1 MRRRI
6 SGSVSTSGGRGRRDA
21 ADARDEAAGWADDRV
36 PTWGAGDEERVAR
49 WLTARRGMPVPG
61 SGGSA
66 GSAPVRRADPWEAPV
81 DLSALAGATVPAATP
96 IVPPAGAGTVAAGGT
111 LTTRPEAA
119 AAAPVAP
126 APGVAGPRAA
136 LEAEVAR
143 LEEERRRL
151 AVALAAER
159 ADAERVRSERALAA
173 AMLEAQIA
181 GLEDERRRTVARTE
195 VAEAAAQRAAA
206 EERAA
211 RASLQAARDE
221 ADALEARRL
230 EEWITLDEEV
240 AALTARRRRLR
251 RLRHR
256 CRRRAC

>member
-6 SGSVSTSGGRGRRDA
+6 SDSVSTSGGRGPRDA
-21 ADARDEAAGWADDRV
+21 ADAPERAPGWADDRV

-49 WLTARRGMPVPG
+49 WLSARRGMPVPG

-81 DLSALAGATVPAATP
+81 GLSALAGATVPAATP
-96 IVPPAGAGTVAAGGT
+96 ISPPAGAGPAAAGGG

-126 APGVAGPRAA
+126 VPGVAGPRAA
-136 LEAEVAR
+136 LV
-143 LEEERRRL
+143 
-151 AVALAAER
+151 
-159 ADAERVRSERALAA
+159 
-173 AMLEAQIA
+173 
-181 GLEDERRRTVARTE
+181 
-195 VAEAAAQRAAA
+195 
-206 EERAA
+206 
-211 RASLQAARDE
+211 LQVARDE

-256 CRRRAC
+256 CRGRAS